1 MEPTAAA
8 AITAAPAARP
18 EAQPGATA
26 PGTAS
31 RPAVWTADRVALL
44 VATAGLPAE
53 PELDAL
59 ILDALTGFDYE
70 EECRFYHDPRRQL
83 QYT

>member
-1 MEPTAAA
+1 MEPTA

-31 RPAVWTADRVALL
+31 RPAVWTAERVALL
-44 VATAGLPAE
+44 VEAAGLPAE

-59 ILDALTGFDYE
+59 ILDALASFDYE
-70 EECRFYHDPRRQL
+70 ADVFDGPPGASSVG
-83 QYT
+83 